1 MATPKTKARKGGK
14 PSSAD
19 ALLDTT
25 SSLMVERN
33 TVDVT
38 FADISERS
46 GLNSALIRY
55 HFGSKS
61 GLFKA
66 LIERDVGKA
75 FADLQTLITTDMP
88 ADVKLRHHI
97 SGIIKTY
104 WRHPYM
110 NRLVASLSLETETDA
125 AQFMAEKFTR
135 PLVEAQRAILEQGVA
150 EGLFRDI
157 DPMMFYFSLIGA
169 CDHLFNARHSLK
181 FGFGID
187 DIDEDLRRRY
197 SDHVTELLLQGVM
210 QHRS

>member
-1 MATPKTKARKGGK
+1 MATAKTRTKTKDK

-19 ALLDTT
+19 LLLDTT
-25 SSLMVERN
+25 SALMVSRN
-33 TVDVT
+33 SVDVT
-38 FADISERS
+38 FADISQES

-75 FADLQTLITTDMP
+75 FADLETLVYAEMP
-88 ADVKLRHHI
+88 ADVKLRHHV

-104 WRHPYM
+104 WRYPYM
-110 NRLVASLSLETETDA
+110 NRLVAALSLEPDSDA

-135 PLVEAQRAILEQGVA
+135 PLVDAQRAVLEQGVA

-157 DPMMFYFSLIGA
+157 DPMLFYFSLIGA

-187 DIDEDLRRRY
+187 EINDDLRRRY

-210 QHRS
+210 LH